1 MESFDYCKVELSTPS
16 LCTFVFNC
24 IGSVPALCRSKSN
37 LSSVKHVNIDVLVNC
52 TTEVSLTLLSWLV
65 ELVNIKSLMIT
76 SCTLKVLSFLPDLL
90 KIEFCSL
97 CNLKLLKLKACIG
110 LPLSIPNGALFYV
123 DNIPIRE
130 VTQTESMR
138 NLRILD
144 PIEHLAKCDAAQS
157 SELSFF
163 VFPTCLFSCHTLTS
177 LDLLCYLP
185 CTFPNSLDLPALTSL
200 SLDTFNFSVGDD
212 GRVEPFS
219 TLNGLNSLIIRRCKI
234 PNRDQ
239 HNLCI
244 SSATLVNLTIET
256 YPFHYHKVELSTPS
270 LCTFEFVCTGGV
282 PALCGST
289 NNLSFLKHV
298 NINVFSLANCT
309 TVSRALLSWLVEL
322 VNIKSLIITSCTL
335 KVLSWIPELLKV
347 EFRSLCN
354 LKLLKLKPRGG
365 LPVSIPN
372 GALYFLIQNSPSAK
386 VEIIR

>member
-1 MESFDYCKVELSTPS
+1 MKPKRQKPNDDHVQEDRLSNLPDSLLHHILSFVNTECAVQTCILSTRWKNLWKHIPALTLNRSGFRYQKIFTKFVSRILSLREASTSASALHSLHFDHNGITELS
-16 LCTFVFNC
+16 LLER
-24 IGSVPALCRSKSN
+24 I
-37 LSSVKHVNIDVLVNC
+37 VNYAISHNVQ
-52 TTEVSLTLLSWLV
+52 
-65 ELVNIKSLMIT
+65 
-76 SCTLKVLSFLPDLL
+76 
-90 KIEFCSL
+90 
-97 CNLKLLKLKACIG
+97 
-110 LPLSIPNGALFYV
+110 
-123 DNIPIRE
+123 R
-130 VTQTESMR
+130 
-138 NLRILD
+138 LRINFRC
-144 PIEHLAKCDAAQS
+144 HSQQ
-157 SELSFF
+157 
-163 VFPTCLFSCHTLTS
+163 FPTCLFSCHTLTS

-234 PNRDQ
+234 PDRHE

-289 NNLSFLKHV
+289 NNLSSLKHV

-335 KVLSWIPELLKV
+335 KVLFDL
-347 EFRSLCN
+347 FSLR
-354 LKLLKLKPRGG
+354 K
-365 LPVSIPN
+365 
-372 GALYFLIQNSPSAK
+372 Y
-386 VEIIR
+386 